1 MVNSTQDKLQ
11 NSKDESSTPSEST
24 PLQAIL
30 ETKFRNAGIP
40 VHSVTKYDQNSLH
53 ITLRDADPETHFKA
67 DQLVKPHEQNYYN
80 KKDPETPNTSI
91 NIYNE
96 MSLEMKEE
104 IAEFAF
110 DEFPDFVER
119 DDRDSFY
126 TYNLFNGFLP
136 QFWQSKSKTPFATRC
151 THCRGPIENTKAAAK
166 NRRQV
171 SGDALTY
178 RHQKRGNCD
187 PEEDVKIEAYWK
199 RMEAERQLD
208 DINRTVRELNQK
220 IRRMDISASVTK
232 IYAPATHKKTLQVNM
247 HFPDG
252 TPIDK
257 LSIGRQS

>member
-1 MVNSTQDKLQ
+1 MVNSTQDELR
-11 NSKDESSTPSEST
+11 NSKDESSTPTESN

-30 ETKFRNAGIP
+30 ETKFRDAGIP
-40 VHSVTKYDQNSLH
+40 IHSLDPRSKGSLS
-53 ITLRDADPETHFKA
+53 IDLQDADPEAYFQAH
-67 DQLVKPHEQNYYN
+67 QLVKPHKRHHYD
-80 KKDPETPNTSI
+80 KDDPTTPQAFI
-91 NIYNE
+91 YIYNE
-96 MSLEMKEE
+96 ISQEMKEE

-126 TYNLFNGFLP
+126 THNLFNGFLP

-171 SGDALTY
+171 SGDPLTY
-178 RHQKRGNCD
+178 RHQQRGNCD
-187 PEEDVKIEAYWK
+187 PEEDARIEAYWK

-232 IYAPATHKKTLQVNM
+232 IYCTRRHSQKDSAGQHALPRRHP
-247 HFPDG
+247 H
-252 TPIDK
+252 
-257 LSIGRQS
+257 